1 MSDQGNRVSR
11 RSLLAGA
18 AAIAAGAHSAGAGTA
33 KKKTKGKQVWVFF
46 GTYTQRGSK
55 GIYRSR
61 MDLSTGALTPAE
73 LAIEAEQ
80 PSFLVIHPSHKY
92 LYAVN
97 ELESFNGEKAGAV
110 SAFALD
116 TKTGSLKFL
125 NQQSSRG
132 GAPCHLVVDRA
143 GKNVLAANYS
153 GGSSI
158 VFPIQADGTLG
169 EPTGFQQHSGSSVNP
184 QRQEAPH
191 GHSINLSP
199 DNRFAFTA
207 DLGLDK
213 ILIWKYDSAAGT
225 IEPNEPPFAILPPG
239 SGPRHFAF
247 HPSGRFA
254 FTNGEMTST
263 VTSMEYNKETG
274 ALKPLQTVSTLPAS
288 VEGKGNSTAEI
299 VAHPSGKTVY
309 CSNRGHDS
317 IAVFGVD
324 ANTGALKQKAVT
336 LTGGKTP
343 RNFVVEQSGKYLLAE
358 NQDSDDVMVFR
369 IDPKT
374 GLLARTQHKLN
385 VIMPVCARLVAVGK

>member
-1 MSDQGNRVSR
+1 M
-11 RSLLAGA
+11 
-18 AAIAAGAHSAGAGTA
+18 
-33 KKKTKGKQVWVFF
+33 WVFF

-61 MDLSTGALTPAE
+61 MDLATGALTPAE
-73 LAIEAEQ
+73 LAVEAEQ

-97 ELESFNGEKAGAV
+97 ELEDFNGEKSGAV

-132 GAPCHLVVDRA
+132 GAPCHLVVDRT
-143 GKNVLAANYS
+143 GKNVLCANYT

-169 EPTGFQQHSGSSVNP
+169 ASTGFQQHTGSSVDKT
-184 QRQEAPH
+184 RQEGPH

-213 ILIWKYDSAAGT
+213 ILIWKFDATAGT
-225 IEPNEPPFAILPPG
+225 LEPNEPPFALMNPG
-239 SGPRHFAF
+239 SGPRHFSF

-254 FTNGEMTST
+254 FNCGEMTST
-263 VTSMEYNKETG
+263 ITSLEYNKETG
-274 ALKPLQTVSTLPAS
+274 ALKPLQTLSTLPPGAD
-288 VEGKGNSTAEI
+288 GKGNSTAEI
-299 VAHPSGKTVY
+299 LAHPNGRNVY
-309 CSNRGHDS
+309 VSNRGHDS
-317 IAVFGVD
+317 IAIFGID
-324 ANTGALKQKAVT
+324 ANTGRLTQKAVT
-336 LTGGKTP
+336 KTGGKTP
-343 RNFVVEQSGKYLLAE
+343 RNFVIEQTGKYLLAE

-369 IDPKT
+369 IDLKT
-374 GLLARTQHKLN
+374 GLLARTQHTLK
-385 VIMPVCARLVAVGK
+385 VIMPVCARLVAVE